1 MGANVIVGLKTFD
14 FSVDLVKISAE
25 STLSLAVTVADVIAA
40 YFAFSAQRANFAH
53 GDTSVKGN

>member
-1 MGANVIVGLKTFD
+1 M
-14 FSVDLVKISAE
+14 KISAE
-25 STLSLAVTVADVIAA
+25 STLGPAVTVADVIAA